1 MIDRVLELQ
10 KAIAQVFSNDRK
22 VRHLILSWQDI
33 DVLVAI
39 KKSLSPLV
47 EFTDALSGEKYVS
60 VYFFKPTL
68 HLFISS
74 ILSVQEDDT
83 DLTKSIKMK
92 IVDLNDKY
100 NDTATQELLDM
111 ASALDPRFTLQYISE
126 DNRGSIQDRLTTE
139 MKMEKTPLETA
150 VMPADDM
157 DDAAGPKKKK
167 KGLGS
172 FFKVTVGNA
181 AGPALQQDQAIALE
195 LQSYLQAGTLDTE
208 QDPLDWWRE
217 SRALYPRLSNLAR
230 KYLCIPTTSSQG
242 LQHRWKYCHLPA
254 LISETRPCKQ
264 AGVSG

>member
-47 EFTDALSGEKYVS
+47 EFTDALSGEKY
-60 VYFFKPTL
+60 
-68 HLFISS
+68 
-74 ILSVQEDDT
+74 
-83 DLTKSIKMK
+83 
-92 IVDLNDKY
+92 
-100 NDTATQELLDM
+100 
-111 ASALDPRFTLQYISE
+111 
-126 DNRGSIQDRLTTE
+126 
-139 MKMEKTPLETA
+139 EKTPLETA